1 MQPGEMIDIEYVR
14 RPVLSMDSIGLII
27 CKSSHKVNCY
37 FDITDRLHCTGRNWR
52 KAWKII
58 ILISGTGNTG

>member
-1 MQPGEMIDIEYVR
+1 MRLGEMIDIEYVR

-37 FDITDRLHCTGRNWR
+37 FDITDLPEF
-52 KAWKII
+52 
-58 ILISGTGNTG
+58 

>member
-1 MQPGEMIDIEYVR
+1 MRLGEMIDIEYVR
-14 RPVLSMDSIGLII
+14 RPVLSMDNIGLII

-37 FDITDRLHCTGRNWR
+37 FDITDRLHGTAGTGE

-58 ILISGTGNTG
+58 ILISGTGNTR